1 MSPLFH
7 FHQIFSAFV
16 VRFVTKR
23 YICEYMRNQHS
34 CYEHEVTFGD
44 GNSHRFEIL
53 DLSDCRR
60 IDEKAEKQFEE
71 HIKWGDVFFLMFSI
85 TGTQF
90 YSFPVY

>member
-1 MSPLFH
+1 
-7 FHQIFSAFV
+7 
-16 VRFVTKR
+16 
-23 YICEYMRNQHS
+23 MRNQHS

-85 TGTQF
+85 TGIQF
-90 YSFPVY
+90 SLFFMVPRLDVGEKTLVTKISATKISMTKILST

>member
-1 MSPLFH
+1 
-7 FHQIFSAFV
+7 
-16 VRFVTKR
+16 
-23 YICEYMRNQHS
+23 MRNQHS

-90 YSFPVY
+90 YNSQFGDKMSPTTILVTNLANESLNI

>member
-1 MSPLFH
+1 
-7 FHQIFSAFV
+7 
-16 VRFVTKR
+16 
-23 YICEYMRNQHS
+23 MRNQHS

-90 YSFPVY
+90 YNSQFGDEMSPTTILVTNLANESLNI

>member
-1 MSPLFH
+1 
-7 FHQIFSAFV
+7 
-16 VRFVTKR
+16 
-23 YICEYMRNQHS
+23 MRNQHS

-90 YSFPVY
+90 YNFRVCNNDFADRCPFLRAMD